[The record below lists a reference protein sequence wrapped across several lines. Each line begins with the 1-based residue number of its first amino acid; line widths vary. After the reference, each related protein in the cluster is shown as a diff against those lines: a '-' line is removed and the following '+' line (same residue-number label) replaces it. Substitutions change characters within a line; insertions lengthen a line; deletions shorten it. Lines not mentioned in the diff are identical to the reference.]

1 MKNTGKSLRELT
13 LRGIILGT
21 LITLVFTASNVYLG
35 LKVGMTFASS
45 IPAAVISMAVLKM
58 FKDSSILE
66 NNIVQTQASAAG
78 CISSIIF
85 VMPALV
91 MIGYWNGFP
100 LWQTFLICAAGGT
113 LGVIFTIPLRY
124 AMVVR
129 SKLPYP
135 EGVAAAVI
143 LKTADKNAENGESS
157 AKSGVKLLALGAG
170 LSSMFSLCTG
180 GLRILVDG
188 FTLTGKIGAAIFSL
202 GTGYSFALLGAGLLI
217 GIGGGFSLLVGTVL
231 CWGVG
236 IPALT
241 SIIPNTDALAAED
254 FSSLLW
260 ASKLR
265 FAGAGCIAVSA
276 LWTLIVLIKPII
288 KGLKES
294 MEIAAEATTGEV
306 ESRLTDLSFKHM
318 IIYAVISILIIC
330 GVFYHFVSNFEM
342 PGLWAWSFVI
352 VGTLLAVMVGF
363 LLAASC
369 GYMSGLIGSSS
380 SPISG
385 VTIISVVIISV
396 FFLVLSGSFGVFDI
410 QGGREFV
417 TAFTLFTAT
426 VVNATASISNDNL
439 QDLKTGQLVGAS
451 PKHQQVALIIGTI
464 IGAFVIAPVLELL
477 YNSYGFPG
485 AMPRENMDPSMT
497 LNAPQATL
505 MASIAK
511 GIFNHDLEWTYINI
525 GLILGIVLIIVN
537 VVIKKATN
545 NKMFIA
551 PLAVGLGIYLPSSVN
566 VVIIIGSFAS
576 YFIVRYI
583 KKKFTDK
590 DEQNNKVIYLESRNN
605 LMAAGLIVGESL
617 MGVLMAF
624 ILTLSISTGGSD
636 APLALELGLDT
647 STTAV
652 ISFIIFFGSS
662 VFVLNKIVSGVIKN
676 K

>member
-1 MKNTGKSLRELT
+1 MRELT

-45 IPAAVISMAVLKM
+45 IPAAVISMAVLRM

-85 VMPALV
+85 VMPAMV
-91 MIGYWNGFP
+91 MIGYWNDFP
-100 LWQTFLICAAGGT
+100 FWQTFLICAAGGT

-124 AMVVR
+124 AMVVK
-129 SKLPYP
+129 SNLPYP

-143 LKTADKNAENGESS
+143 LKTANKNTSDGESQ
-157 AKSGVKLLALGAG
+157 AKSGVKLLAFGAG
-170 LSSMFSLCTG
+170 LSSIFTFCTS
-180 GLRILVDG
+180 GLRVLFDG
-188 FTLTGKIGAAIFSL
+188 FTLTGKVGAAVFSL

-217 GIGGGFSLLVGTVL
+217 GIGGGFSLLVGTIL

-236 IPALT
+236 VPVLT
-241 SIIPNTDALAAED
+241 SILPNPDALAVED
-254 FSSLLW
+254 FSSMIW
-260 ASKLR
+260 ATKLR
-265 FAGAGCIAVSA
+265 FAGAGCIAISA
-276 LWTLIVLIKPII
+276 LWTLIVLVKPIV
-288 KGLKES
+288 KGLLDS
-294 MEIAAEATTGEV
+294 MELAKEAKTGQID
-306 ESRLTDLSFKHM
+306 SRNTDLSFKQM
-318 IIYAVISILIIC
+318 IIYTVISILIIC
-330 GVFYHFVSNFEM
+330 GVFYKFTTNIDI
-342 PGLWAWSFVI
+342 PALWSWSFI
-352 VGTLLAVMVGF
+352 ILGTLLAVLIGF

-369 GYMSGLIGSSS
+369 GYMAGLIGSSS

-385 VTIISVVIISV
+385 ITIISVVVISLCY
-396 FFLVLSGSFGVFDI
+396 LVLSGVQGMFNI
-410 QGGREFV
+410 EGGREFV

-426 VVNATASISNDNL
+426 VVNATACISNDNL

-485 AMPRENMDPSMT
+485 AMPRANMDPSLA

-511 GIFNHDLEWTYINI
+511 GIFNHHLEWTYIII
-525 GLILGIVLIIVN
+525 GLILGAFLIVLN
-537 VVIKKATN
+537 LFIKKITK

-566 VVIIIGSFAS
+566 VVIIIGAIAS
-576 YFIVRYI
+576 YFIVRRI
-583 KKKFTDK
+583 KHKFTDK
-590 DEQNNKVIYLESRNN
+590 EEQKNRLISLDSRNN

-624 ILTLSISTGGSD
+624 VLTASISTGGSD
-636 APLALELGLDT
+636 APLAIDLGLDAT
-647 STTAV
+647 VISV
-652 ISFIIFFGSS
+652 ISFVIFFGGLIYVLHKIASGSS
-662 VFVLNKIVSGVIKN
+662 K
-676 K
+676 

>member
-1 MKNTGKSLRELT
+1 MNTSNNSIREMT

-45 IPAAVISMAVLKM
+45 IPAAVISMAVLRM

-85 VMPALV
+85 VMPAMV
-91 MIGYWNGFP
+91 MIGYWNDFP
-100 LWQTFLICAAGGT
+100 FWQTFLICAAGGT
-113 LGVIFTIPLRY
+113 LGVIFTVPLRY
-124 AMVVR
+124 AMVVK
-129 SKLPYP
+129 SNLPYP

-143 LKTADKNAENGESS
+143 LKTADKKSSDGESQ
-157 AKSGVKLLALGAG
+157 AQSGVKLLALGAG
-170 LSSMFSLCTG
+170 LSSVFTFCTS

-188 FTLTGKIGAAIFSL
+188 FTMTGKLGAAVFSL

-217 GIGGGFSLLVGTVL
+217 GIGGGFSLLIGTVL
-231 CWGVG
+231 CWAVGV
-236 IPALT
+236 PVLT
-241 SIIPNTDALAAED
+241 SILPNPDALPIED
-254 FSSLLW
+254 FSSVVW
-260 ASKLR
+260 ATKLR
-265 FAGAGCIAVSA
+265 FAGAGCIAISA

-288 KGLKES
+288 KGLIDS
-294 MEIAAEATTGEV
+294 MELAKEAKAGDID
-306 ESRLTDLSFKHM
+306 SRFTDLSFKQM
-318 IIYAVISILIIC
+318 IIYTLVSILIIC
-330 GVFYHFVSNFEM
+330 GVFYKFTINIDI
-342 PGLWAWSFVI
+342 PALWAWSFVFL
-352 VGTLLAVMVGF
+352 GTLLAVLIGF

-369 GYMSGLIGSSS
+369 GYMAGLIGSSS

-385 VTIISVVIISV
+385 ITIISVVVIS
-396 FFLVLSGSFGVFDI
+396 LSYLLLSGVQGIFNI
-410 QGGREFV
+410 EGGRDFV

-426 VVNATASISNDNL
+426 VVNATACISNDNL

-485 AMPRENMDPSMT
+485 AMPREHMDPNLA

-511 GIFNHDLEWTYINI
+511 GIFNHHLEWTYIII
-525 GLILGIVLIIVN
+525 GLILGAVIIVLN
-537 VVIKKATN
+537 LFIKKVTKG
-545 NKMFIA
+545 KMFVA

-566 VVIIIGSFAS
+566 VVIIIGSIAS
-576 YFIVRYI
+576 YFIVRSL
-583 KKKFTDK
+583 KRKFTDK
-590 DEQNNKVIYLESRNN
+590 AQLHEKLTVLDSRNN

-617 MGVLMAF
+617 MGVIMALV
-624 ILTLSISTGGSD
+624 LTVSISAGGSD
-636 APLALELGLDT
+636 APLAIDLGLN
-647 STTAV
+647 STV
-652 ISFIIFFGSS
+652 ISVLSFVIFFGGLTY
-662 VFVLNKIVSGVIKN
+662 VLRKIVAGTSK
-676 K
+676 

>member
-1 MKNTGKSLRELT
+1 MNTSNNSIREMT

-45 IPAAVISMAVLKM
+45 IPAAVISMAVLRM

-85 VMPALV
+85 VMPAMV
-91 MIGYWNGFP
+91 MIGYWNDFP
-100 LWQTFLICAAGGT
+100 FWQTFLICAAGGT
-113 LGVIFTIPLRY
+113 LGVIFTVPLRY
-124 AMVVR
+124 AMVVK
-129 SKLPYP
+129 SNLPYP

-143 LKTADKNAENGESS
+143 LKTADKKSSDGESQ
-157 AKSGVKLLALGAG
+157 AQSGVKLLALGAG
-170 LSSMFSLCTG
+170 LSSVFTFCTS

-188 FTLTGKIGAAIFSL
+188 FTMTGKLGAAVFSL

-217 GIGGGFSLLVGTVL
+217 GIGGGFSLLIGTVL
-231 CWGVG
+231 CWAVGV
-236 IPALT
+236 PVLT
-241 SIIPNTDALAAED
+241 SILPNPDALPIED
-254 FSSLLW
+254 FSSVVW
-260 ASKLR
+260 ATKLR
-265 FAGAGCIAVSA
+265 FAGAGCIAISA

-288 KGLKES
+288 KGLIDS
-294 MEIAAEATTGEV
+294 MELAKEAKAGDID
-306 ESRLTDLSFKHM
+306 SRFTDLSFKQM
-318 IIYAVISILIIC
+318 IIYTVVSILIIC
-330 GVFYHFVSNFEM
+330 GVFYKFTNNIDI
-342 PGLWAWSFVI
+342 PALWAWSFVI
-352 VGTLLAVMVGF
+352 LGTLLAVLIGF

-369 GYMSGLIGSSS
+369 GYMAGLIGSSS

-385 VTIISVVIISV
+385 ITIISVVVIS
-396 FFLVLSGSFGVFDI
+396 LSYLLLSGAQGIFNI
-410 QGGREFV
+410 EGGRDFV

-426 VVNATASISNDNL
+426 VVNATACISNDNL

-485 AMPRENMDPSMT
+485 AMPREHMDPNLA

-511 GIFNHDLEWTYINI
+511 GIFNHHLEWTYII
-525 GLILGIVLIIVN
+525 VGLILGAVIIALN
-537 VVIKKATN
+537 LFIKKVTKG
-545 NKMFIA
+545 KMFVA

-566 VVIIIGSFAS
+566 VVIIIGSIAS
-576 YFIVRYI
+576 YFIVRRL
-583 KKKFTDK
+583 KRKFTDK
-590 DEQNNKVIYLESRNN
+590 AQLQEKLSVLDSRNN

-617 MGVLMAF
+617 MGVIMALV
-624 ILTLSISTGGSD
+624 LTVSISAGGSD
-636 APLALELGLDT
+636 APLAIDLGLN
-647 STTAV
+647 STVIAV
-652 ISFIIFFGSS
+652 LSFVIFFGGLAY
-662 VFVLNKIVSGVIKN
+662 VLRKIVAGTSK
-676 K
+676 

>member
-1 MKNTGKSLRELT
+1 MNTSNNSIREMT

-45 IPAAVISMAVLKM
+45 IPAAVISMAVLRM

-85 VMPALV
+85 VMPAMV
-91 MIGYWNGFP
+91 MIGYWNDFP
-100 LWQTFLICAAGGT
+100 FWQTFLICAAGGT
-113 LGVIFTIPLRY
+113 LGVIFTVPLRY
-124 AMVVR
+124 AMVVK
-129 SKLPYP
+129 SNLPYP

-143 LKTADKNAENGESS
+143 LKTADKKSSDGESQ
-157 AKSGVKLLALGAG
+157 AQSGVKLLALGAG
-170 LSSMFSLCTG
+170 LSSVFTFCTS

-188 FTLTGKIGAAIFSL
+188 FTMTGKLGAAVFSL

-217 GIGGGFSLLVGTVL
+217 GIGGGFSLLIGTVL
-231 CWGVG
+231 CWAVGV
-236 IPALT
+236 PVLT
-241 SIIPNTDALAAED
+241 TILPNPDSLPIED
-254 FSSLLW
+254 FSSVVW
-260 ASKLR
+260 ATKLR
-265 FAGAGCIAVSA
+265 FAGAGCIAISA

-288 KGLKES
+288 KGLIDS
-294 MEIAAEATTGEV
+294 MELAKEAKAGDID
-306 ESRLTDLSFKHM
+306 SRFTDLSFKQM
-318 IIYAVISILIIC
+318 IIYTLVSILIIC
-330 GVFYHFVSNFEM
+330 GVFYKFTINIDI
-342 PGLWAWSFVI
+342 PALWAWSFVFL
-352 VGTLLAVMVGF
+352 GTLLAVLIGF

-369 GYMSGLIGSSS
+369 GYMAGLIGSSS

-385 VTIISVVIISV
+385 ITIISVVVIS
-396 FFLVLSGSFGVFDI
+396 LSYLLLSGVQGIFNI
-410 QGGREFV
+410 EGGRDFV

-426 VVNATASISNDNL
+426 VVNATACISNDNL

-485 AMPRENMDPSMT
+485 AMPREHMDPNLA

-511 GIFNHDLEWTYINI
+511 GIFNHHLEWTYIII
-525 GLILGIVLIIVN
+525 GLILGAVIIVLN
-537 VVIKKATN
+537 LFIKKVTKG
-545 NKMFIA
+545 KMFVA

-566 VVIIIGSFAS
+566 VVIIIGSIAS
-576 YFIVRYI
+576 YFIVRSL
-583 KKKFTDK
+583 KRKFTDK
-590 DEQNNKVIYLESRNN
+590 AQLHEKLTVLDSRNN

-617 MGVLMAF
+617 MGVIMALV
-624 ILTLSISTGGSD
+624 LTVSISAGGSD
-636 APLALELGLDT
+636 APLAIDLGLN
-647 STTAV
+647 STV
-652 ISFIIFFGSS
+652 ISVLSFVIFFGGLTY
-662 VFVLNKIVSGVIKN
+662 VLRKIVAGTSK
-676 K
+676 

>member
-1 MKNTGKSLRELT
+1 MNTSNNSIREMT

-45 IPAAVISMAVLKM
+45 IPAAVISMAVLRM

-85 VMPALV
+85 VMPAMV
-91 MIGYWNGFP
+91 MIGYWNDFP
-100 LWQTFLICAAGGT
+100 FWQTFLICAAGGT
-113 LGVIFTIPLRY
+113 LGVIFTVPLRY
-124 AMVVR
+124 AMVVK
-129 SKLPYP
+129 SNLPYP

-143 LKTADKNAENGESS
+143 LKTADKKSSDGESQ
-157 AKSGVKLLALGAG
+157 AQSGVKLLALGAG
-170 LSSMFSLCTG
+170 LSSVFTFCTS

-188 FTLTGKIGAAIFSL
+188 FTMTGKLGAAVFSL

-217 GIGGGFSLLVGTVL
+217 GIGGGFSLLIGTVL
-231 CWGVG
+231 CWAVGV
-236 IPALT
+236 PVLT
-241 SIIPNTDALAAED
+241 TILPNPDALPIED
-254 FSSLLW
+254 FSSVVW
-260 ASKLR
+260 ATKLR
-265 FAGAGCIAVSA
+265 FAGAGCIAISA

-288 KGLKES
+288 KGLIDS
-294 MEIAAEATTGEV
+294 MELAKEAKAGDID
-306 ESRLTDLSFKHM
+306 SRFTDLSFKQM
-318 IIYAVISILIIC
+318 IIYTVVSILIIC
-330 GVFYHFVSNFEM
+330 GVFYKFTTNIDI
-342 PGLWAWSFVI
+342 PALWAWSFVI
-352 VGTLLAVMVGF
+352 LGTLLAVLIGF

-369 GYMSGLIGSSS
+369 GYMAGLIGSSS

-385 VTIISVVIISV
+385 ITIISVVVIS
-396 FFLVLSGSFGVFDI
+396 LSYLLLSGAQGIFNI
-410 QGGREFV
+410 EGGRDFV

-426 VVNATASISNDNL
+426 VVNATACISNDNL

-485 AMPRENMDPSMT
+485 AMPREHMDPNLA

-511 GIFNHDLEWTYINI
+511 GIFNHHLEWTYIII
-525 GLILGIVLIIVN
+525 GLILGAVIIVLN
-537 VVIKKATN
+537 LFIKKVTKG
-545 NKMFIA
+545 KMFVA

-566 VVIIIGSFAS
+566 VVIIIGSIAS
-576 YFIVRYI
+576 YFIVRSL
-583 KKKFTDK
+583 KRKFTDK
-590 DEQNNKVIYLESRNN
+590 AQLHEKLTVLDSRNN

-617 MGVLMAF
+617 MGVIMALV
-624 ILTLSISTGGSD
+624 LTVSISAGGSD
-636 APLALELGLDT
+636 APLAIDLGLN
-647 STTAV
+647 STV
-652 ISFIIFFGSS
+652 ISVLSFVIFFGGLTY
-662 VFVLNKIVSGVIKN
+662 VLRKIVAGTSK
-676 K
+676 